1 MHRNWKI
8 ALPFI
13 FIAAAVIAAYAMI
26 GSRTETQK
34 VAVQVPTLLVQ
45 VAIATRQPVTFT
57 VQSQGSVRPR
67 TETTIVAE
75 ASGRIVEV
83 SDAFVSGGRFA
94 AGDVLIR
101 IDPRNYESALLRAQA
116 NVARAETQLAT
127 ESALAGYAEEDW
139 QRLRQTT
146 PGTAPATQ
154 LALRKPQLQQALA
167 ELHFAEAELK
177 DAAGDLDR
185 TMIRAPYN
193 GRVRDKVADIGQY
206 VNVGSEIAR
215 IFAVDFA
222 EVRLP
227 VTQRD
232 LQYLDITKLRSN
244 EPFNVRLSAELAGV
258 AATWNAK
265 ITRTEGVFDTTSRV
279 LYLVAQI
286 QDPYAYAEGAT
297 SAPLLMGMFV
307 SAEIDGQEAGD
318 LFLIPRHSLERGTT
332 LWVVD
337 DERRIYPR
345 ELNIVRRDD
354 DFVYVADG
362 LDEGERYCVTP
373 IDQPLPGMKVRFDA

>member
-1 MHRNWKI
+1 MHRYWKI

-34 VAVQVPTLLVQ
+34 VVVQVPTLLVQ
-45 VAIATRQPVTFT
+45 VAIAKRQPVTFT

-67 TETTIVAE
+67 TETTIVTE

-94 AGDVLIR
+94 EGDVLIR

-116 NVARAETQLAT
+116 SVARAETQFAT

-146 PGTAPATQ
+146 PGTAPATE

-177 DAAGDLDR
+177 DAEGDLDR
-185 TMIRAPYN
+185 TTIRAPYN

-206 VNVGSEIAR
+206 LNVGSEIAR

-258 AATWNAK
+258 ATTWNAE
-265 ITRTEGVFDTTSRV
+265 ITHTEGVFDTTSRV

-297 SAPLLMGMFV
+297 SLPLLMGMFV

-337 DERRIYPR
+337 DESRIYPR
-345 ELNIVRRDD
+345 ELNVVRRDD
-354 DFVYVADG
+354 DFVYVAEG

-373 IDQPLPGMKVRFDA
+373 IDRPLPGMRVRFDA

>member
-1 MHRNWKI
+1 MHRYWKI

-13 FIAAAVIAAYAMI
+13 FIAAAVIVAYAMI

-57 VQSQGSVRPR
+57 VQSQGSVIPR

-146 PGTAPATQ
+146 PGAAPATE

-185 TMIRAPYN
+185 TTIRAPYN

-232 LQYLDITKLRSN
+232 LQYLDTTKLRSN
-244 EPFNVRLSAELAGV
+244 EPFDVMLSAELGGTV
-258 AATWNAK
+258 SHWSAK

-297 SAPLLMGMFV
+297 SDMLLMGMFV

-318 LFLIPRHSLERGTT
+318 LFLIPRSSLERGTT

-337 DERRIYPR
+337 DESRIYPR
-345 ELNIVRRDD
+345 ELNILRRDD

>member
-26 GSRTETQK
+26 GTRTETQK
-34 VAVQVPTLLVQ
+34 VAVQAPTLLVQ
-45 VAIATRQPVTFT
+45 VAIARRQPVTFT
-57 VQSQGSVRPR
+57 VQSQGSVIPR

-177 DAAGDLDR
+177 DAEGDLDR
-185 TMIRAPYN
+185 TTIRAPYN
-193 GRVRDKVADIGQY
+193 GRVRDKVADIGEY

-244 EPFNVRLSAELAGV
+244 EPFNVMISAELAGTV
-258 AATWNAK
+258 SRWSAK

-337 DERRIYPR
+337 DESRIYPR
-345 ELNIVRRDD
+345 ELNIVRRDN
-354 DFVYVADG
+354 DFVYVVDG

>member
-1 MHRNWKI
+1 MHRYWKI

-57 VQSQGSVRPR
+57 VESQGSVIPR

-146 PGTAPATQ
+146 PGAAPATE

-167 ELHFAEAELK
+167 ELHFAEAEWK
-177 DAAGDLDR
+177 DAEGDLDR
-185 TMIRAPYN
+185 TTIRAPYN

-244 EPFNVRLSAELAGV
+244 EPFDVMLSAELAGTV
-258 AATWNAK
+258 SRWSAK

-297 SAPLLMGMFV
+297 SDELLMGMFV
-307 SAEIDGQEAGD
+307 SAEIDGREAGD
-318 LFLIPRHSLERGTT
+318 LFLIPRHSLERGST

-337 DERRIYPR
+337 DESRIYPR
-345 ELNIVRRDD
+345 ELNVVRRDD
-354 DFVYVADG
+354 NFVYVADG

>member
-13 FIAAAVIAAYAMI
+13 FIMSAIAAAYAMI
-26 GSRTETQK
+26 ETRTETQK
-34 VAVQVPTLLVQ
+34 VSVQAPTLLVQ
-45 VAIATRQPVTFT
+45 VAIAKRQPVTFT

-67 TETTIVAE
+67 TETTIVTE

-83 SDAFVSGGRFA
+83 SDAFFSGGRFA
-94 AGDVLIR
+94 EGDVLIR

-116 NVARAETQLAT
+116 SVARAETQFAT

-146 PGTAPATQ
+146 PGTTPATE
-154 LALRKPQLQQALA
+154 LALRKPQLQEALA

-177 DAAGDLDR
+177 DAEGDLDR
-185 TMIRAPYN
+185 TTIRAPYN
-193 GRVRDKVADIGQY
+193 GQVRDKVADIGQY
-206 VNVGSEIAR
+206 LNVGSEIAR

-232 LQYLDITKLRSN
+232 LQHLDTTKLRSN
-244 EPFNVRLSAELAGV
+244 EPFDVMLSAELAGTV
-258 AATWNAK
+258 SRWSAK

-297 SAPLLMGMFV
+297 SDELLMGMFV
-307 SAEIDGQEAGD
+307 SAEIDGREAGD

-337 DERRIYPR
+337 DESRIYPR
-345 ELNIVRRDD
+345 ELNVVRRDD

>member
-13 FIAAAVIAAYAMI
+13 FIIAAVVAAYAMI
-26 GSRTETQK
+26 GTRAETQK
-34 VAVQVPTLLVQ
+34 VVVQAPTLLVQ
-45 VAIATRQPVTFT
+45 VATAKSQPVTFT
-57 VQSQGSVRPR
+57 VQSQGSVMPR
-67 TETTIVAE
+67 TETTIAAE

-94 AGDVLIR
+94 EGDVLIR

-116 NVARAETQLAT
+116 NVARAVTQLAT
-127 ESALAGYAEEDW
+127 ESALAGYAAEDW

-146 PGTAPATQ
+146 PGTAPATE

-167 ELHFAEAELK
+167 ELQFAEAELK
-177 DAAGDLDR
+177 DAEGDLDR
-185 TMIRAPYN
+185 TTIRAPYN

-206 VNVGSEIAR
+206 VNVGTEIAR

-227 VTQRD
+227 VTQKD
-232 LQYLDITKLRSN
+232 LQFLDITKLRSN
-244 EPFNVRLSAELAGV
+244 EPFNVRLFAELAGSV
-258 AATWNAK
+258 ASWNAK

-279 LYLVAQI
+279 LYLVAQV

-297 SAPLLMGMFV
+297 GTPLLMGMFV
-307 SAEIDGQEAGD
+307 SAEIDGQAAGN
-318 LFLIPRHSLERGTT
+318 LFLIPRHALERGTT

-337 DERRIYPR
+337 DENRIYPR
-345 ELNIVRRDD
+345 ELTVVRRDD
-354 DFVYVADG
+354 NFVYVAEG

-373 IDQPLPGMKVRFDA
+373 IDRPLPGMRVRFDA

>member
-1 MHRNWKI
+1 MHRYWKI

-13 FIAAAVIAAYAMI
+13 FIAVAVIAAYAMI

-34 VAVQVPTLLVQ
+34 VVVQVPTLLVQ

-57 VQSQGSVRPR
+57 VQSQGSVIPR

-94 AGDVLIR
+94 DGDVLIR

-146 PGTAPATQ
+146 PGAAPATE

-177 DAAGDLDR
+177 DAEGDLDR
-185 TMIRAPYN
+185 TTIRAPYN

-206 VNVGSEIAR
+206 LNVGSEIAR

-232 LQYLDITKLRSN
+232 LQYLDIAKLRSN
-244 EPFNVRLSAELAGV
+244 EPFDVMLSAELAGTV
-258 AATWNAK
+258 SRWPAK

-297 SAPLLMGMFV
+297 SAILLMGMFV

-337 DERRIYPR
+337 DESRIYPR
-345 ELNIVRRDD
+345 ELNIVRRDN